1 VRLLVTGGAGYIG
14 SITTRLLLDA
24 GHEVVVIDSLERGHV
39 PAVDR
44 RAVLVKAAIG
54 DTEILD
60 SVLPDID
67 VVIHCAGY
75 IEVAE
80 SQELPDLYYRK
91 NLAEPSMMLDR
102 MLRHGVRRLVFSST
116 AAVYG
121 QPEVVPIPEEAP
133 TRPINTYGAS
143 KLAFERMIAVT
154 EDAGELEA
162 VRLRY
167 FNVAG
172 AWPDGSLGEAHDPET
187 HIVPRIL
194 RVAAGD
200 HPTFTVFGTDYPTPD
215 GTCVRD
221 YVHVVDLAEAHRAA
235 VEYLGDGGTGTICNL
250 GSGRGYSNLEVV
262 GECSSATG
270 VEIEVASGPRR
281 AGDPATLVAGIDRA
295 REVLDWAPKRGLG
308 EMVGDAWRWHSSHPA
323 GYAR

>member
-1 VRLLVTGGAGYIG
+1 MRLLVTGGAGYIG

-121 QPEVVPIPEEAP
+121 QPEVVP
-133 TRPINTYGAS
+133 T
-143 KLAFERMIAVT
+143 K
-154 EDAGELEA
+154 AGL
-162 VRLRY
+162 
-167 FNVAG
+167 
-172 AWPDGSLGEAHDPET
+172 D
-187 HIVPRIL
+187 
-194 RVAAGD
+194 
-200 HPTFTVFGTDYPTPD
+200 
-215 GTCVRD
+215 
-221 YVHVVDLAEAHRAA
+221 
-235 VEYLGDGGTGTICNL
+235 
-250 GSGRGYSNLEVV
+250 
-262 GECSSATG
+262 
-270 VEIEVASGPRR
+270 IE
-281 AGDPATLVAGIDRA
+281 
-295 REVLDWAPKRGLG
+295 GLG
-308 EMVGDAWRWHSSHPA
+308 KKSMEQLFNLKLVEDIRSEERRVGKECRSRWSPYH
-323 GYAR
+323 